1 MPDLVIKN
9 AKLFLAGEVLEAE
22 LSITDGRISK
32 IAKDIRAD
40 DTLDARG
47 LLILPGAI
55 DVHVH
60 FRDPGMTHKE
70 DWYSGSCA
78 AAAGGVTTVIDH
90 PNTIPPTTT
99 LKSFEVKLKASR
111 KSIVDFGINAGVVE
125 GAELEKLWRA
135 GVTAFGEIYMADSV
149 GRLNIDDD
157 ILSTVF
163 QAIAQLNAIA
173 CLHAEDE
180 RIIKRCTEKLM
191 DKIDPS
197 VYSSSRPNES
207 EASAIARAVQFANV
221 AMLKPRR
228 GYNSRRCSICDST
241 KLHICHI
248 STKEGLRLLE
258 RNVTCEVTP
267 HHLFFTEKDW
277 DKLGTFGKMNP
288 PLRSESDRKS
298 LWAGLHKI
306 DMIVSDHAP
315 HTIEEKEQDIWS
327 APPGVPGVGTSLPLM
342 LHAVKSGHVSL
353 QRLIEL
359 MVTNPARIF
368 GLNEKGDIR
377 VGNDADLTFVDFKN
391 VMPIKVEDMHN
402 KAGWTPFE
410 GMNAIFPKMTM
421 VRGEIVYDEDIIGKR
436 GHGRFIKGHGFREE

>member
-9 AKLFLAGEVLEAE
+9 AKLSLAGEVLEAE

-32 IAKDIRAD
+32 IAKNIRAD

-60 FRDPGMTHKE
+60 FRDPGMTYKE

-90 PNTIPPTTT
+90 PNTIPSTTT
-99 LKSFEVKLKASR
+99 MKSFEVKLKASR
-111 KSIVDFGINAGVVE
+111 KSIVDFGINAGVVK

-157 ILSTVF
+157 ILSTAF
-163 QAIAQLNAIA
+163 RTIAQLNAIA

-180 RIIKRCTEKLM
+180 RIIGARTEKLK

-197 VYSSSRPNES
+197 AYSSSRPNES
-207 EASAIARAVQFANV
+207 EDSAIARAVQFANV
-221 AMLKPRR
+221 A
-228 GYNSRRCSICDST
+228 GT

-267 HHLFFTEKDW
+267 HHLFLSEKDW

-288 PLRSESDRKS
+288 PLRSGEDGRA
-298 LWAGLHKI
+298 LWAALNRI
-306 DMIVSDHAP
+306 DMIASDHAP
-315 HTIEEKEQDIWS
+315 HTMGEKEQDIWS
-327 APPGVPGVGTSLPLM
+327 APPGVPGVETSLPLM
-342 LHAVKSGHVSL
+342 LSAVKKGRISL

-359 MVTNPARIF
+359 MAANPARIF
-368 GLNEKGDIR
+368 GLNGKGDIR
-377 VGNDADLTFVDFKN
+377 VGNDADLVFVDLNNMK
-391 VMPIKVEDMHN
+391 PIKDRNLHS
-402 KAGWTPFE
+402 KAGWTSFE

-421 VRGEIVYDEDIIGKR
+421 VRGEVVFDGEIVGEKGSGRFIR
-436 GHGRFIKGHGFREE
+436 GHGFPDS